1 MKKEELLAK
10 LEVAK
15 EVTSVV
21 SIDLIISALNELELP
36 IKTGITQELADEI
49 ANRIERTLDYNA
61 SDLVDKD
68 DITFNIAYGNTI
80 EVDDVQINVYD
91 TMDHI
96 NACLSEFV
104 VEEDEDL
111 YVAAYNENFGP
122 NQDETGHTL
131 PGFEEGVGLDN
142 LNIRSQEGRQ
152 GI

>member
-142 LNIRSQEGRQ
+142 LNIRFQDKQ

>member
-1 MKKEELLAK
+1 MKKAELVAK

-21 SIDLIISALNELELP
+21 SIDLMLAALGMLEETKP
-36 IKTGITQELADEI
+36 TGITQELADEI
-49 ANRIERTLDYNA
+49 ANKIERCLDYNA

-68 DITFNIAYGNTI
+68 DVTFNINYGNTI

-104 VEEDEDL
+104 IEEDDECGPSE
-111 YVAAYNENFGP
+111 NEVMQSVNEGLGTV
-122 NQDETGHTL
+122 QD
-131 PGFEEGVGLDN
+131 
-142 LNIRSQEGRQ
+142 
-152 GI
+152 